1 MYLFGKSLVSEIQKV
16 IYYES
21 IFHDE
26 DALSI
31 YASFYGQV
39 EEVWQTRILKQ
50 PIFGIEGGIKI
61 R

>member
-1 MYLFGKSLVSEIQKV
+1 VYLFGKSLVSEIQKV

-50 PIFGIEGGIKI
+50 PII
-61 R
+61 